1 MAEGDPL
8 DPVKYQQIVNLLKE
22 IRRGYEELGQANPF
36 NGINAEE
43 LIKSVGDADKA
54 IIKLVDG
61 VDKMDQSLD
70 SVGKNAKGYFQT
82 LIGING
88 ELKKSN
94 EPLNITKK
102 TTQQL
107 QNIGEQ
113 LKNDQEGITRLN
125 LKQLN
130 QLKEKYESQVS
141 SLKLA
146 NSQYIL
152 ENNARKG
159 EKELRELSGAALAQ
173 RLKSLVLQKKI
184 TQAHA
189 DTIAEYKAEV
199 NVLKDMESSIE
210 RRITKETKV
219 ADLTSLTNNALEAA
233 GGILKKVGLGKYA
246 DKFGEITKDAEALTE
261 ELYDQQQSA
270 RAFNEELEEAQKNGK
285 RLDEN
290 TKEVLDDADIK
301 AKVIGSTLKKGGAA
315 FKKEMLVALDAKLLS
330 GLKKGVKTFRDS
342 REGLVKTF
350 GLGRND
356 SYEIAENMRQL
367 AMNSGES
374 AFNTGDAIKGIQEF
388 NSLIGGSIKLTGD
401 ELKMFSLL
409 SNELGLTNEQAA
421 SFTKTAKLRGI
432 NAEEYIEQTKGQLEI
447 LQAQEGTGVNLQST
461 FASIGDYSAAAK
473 LSMAGQGKN
482 LANAAFQA
490 AKLGMNQASLAK
502 TSDSLLDFESSIAAE
517 MEAELMTGKQLNLED
532 ARRAALM
539 GDQEGLAKAIG
550 REIGTAAEFGEYNVL
565 QQQAL
570 AKAFGMSK
578 EELADVLTTQ
588 ELLGGKFENMVDA
601 TKEFNKLKKDGL
613 SDEDIAKQLGS
624 KKLADQLKAESSTK
638 RMNDVMEKLTDHLI
652 PVMETFEKILD
663 SIADGITYLSQFD
676 GLLTGI
682 AKAIGIIAGIRMFSR
697 IGFAVKSFG
706 KILGLFKNMS
716 KILPK
721 LKSMIP
727 TALGGGGGSASK
739 VVADVGSKAAEGG
752 GKSLAKSA
760 AEGASKSGS
769 KALASGGGGGI
780 FKTLKGLVKNL
791 NPGKMLGSL
800 VKKSGPKLLKTIFG
814 KVPVLGAVLE
824 GIFAS
829 SDIKSMVSEG
839 GKEKEVQQAVG
850 KRGLQALGSVG
861 GSALGAVVGSFAGP
875 VGTFLGAMG
884 GEMAGRYLSGAL
896 ADNMDLTSIGKSLM
910 PDGFEGDTAEDF
922 ISRPGQPIQKFRAD
936 DIVMAGT
943 NLDGLDGKAPSD
955 VTQSPVSNI
964 VNTPSELSSG
974 SSLINTIASAITAP
988 IDGIMSVVSNILGD
1002 ESLKSN
1008 NKTPLEGAAGVDGI
1022 QGIQGVTGAE
1032 GAQGIQGATSG
1043 LLEGIQGGNFID
1055 TIANAISLPM
1065 RGIMD
1070 IVGGMFGDE
1079 DLGDVLKN
1087 PLEGIMGGV
1096 SGVFDGNN
1104 IVDMIS
1110 NAINTKPE
1118 EIKSKEIVSINPII
1132 SNPNPTT
1139 QVTQVQASPPTGEKK
1154 ESNTEMV
1161 ALLKELIVTV
1171 KQGGDVYIDGAKA
1184 GRSMALATSRIG

>member
-1 MAEGDPL
+1 MG
-8 DPVKYQQIVNLLKE
+8 N
-22 IRRGYEELGQANPF
+22 
-36 NGINAEE
+36 
-43 LIKSVGDADKA
+43 ADKA

-70 SVGKNAKGYFQT
+70 SVGRNAKGYFQT

-125 LKQLN
+125 VKQLN
-130 QLKEKYESQVS
+130 QIKEKYLSQVS

-146 NSQYIL
+146 NRQYIL
-152 ENNARKG
+152 ENNIRDG
-159 EKELRELSGAALAQ
+159 EVELRELSGAALAQ

-189 DTIAEYKAEV
+189 DTIAEYTAEQ
-199 NVLKDMESSIE
+199 NVLNDMESSIE
-210 RRITKETKV
+210 RRIQKETKV

-233 GGILKKVGLGKYA
+233 GGILKKAGLGNYA

-261 ELYDQQQSA
+261 ELYDQQSSA
-270 RAFNEELEEAQKNGK
+270 KAFKKELLEAQKNGK
-285 RLDEN
+285 RM
-290 TKEVLDDADIK
+290 KESVKDPMGDADIK
-301 AKVIGSTLKKGGAA
+301 AQVIGSTLKKGGAA
-315 FKKEMLVALDAKLLS
+315 FKKEMLVALDAKLLA
-330 GLKKGVKTFRDS
+330 GLKKGIKTFRDS

-350 GLGRND
+350 GLGRED
-356 SYEIAENMRQL
+356 SYEMAANMRRIADVNVDDL
-367 AMNSGES
+367 DT

-388 NSLIGGSIKLTGD
+388 NSLIGGSIELTRD

-409 SNELGLTNEQAA
+409 SNELGLTNQQAA
-421 SFTKTAKLRGI
+421 AFTKTAKLRGI
-432 NAEEYIEQTKGQLEI
+432 NAQEFTAQTKGQLEV

-461 FASIGDYSAAAK
+461 FASIGDISAANK

-482 LANAAFQA
+482 LADAAFQA
-490 AKLGMNQASLAK
+490 AKLGMNQAALEK
-502 TSDSLLDFESSIAAE
+502 TSGSLLDFESSIAAE

-550 REIGTAAEFGEYNVL
+550 REIGTAAEFQEMNVL

-570 AKAFGMSK
+570 AKAFGMSRD
-578 EELADVLTTQ
+578 ELADTLTTQ
-588 ELLGGKFENMVDA
+588 ELLGGKFKNMSDA
-601 TKEFNKLKKDGL
+601 TKKYNDLKKDGL
-613 SDEDIAKQLGS
+613 SDEAIATELGNE
-624 KKLADQLKAESSTK
+624 KLADQLKATASTE
-638 RMNDVMEKLTDHLI
+638 RMANVMSKLTDKLI
-652 PVMETFEKILD
+652 PILEGFEKFMDL
-663 SIADGITYLSQFD
+663 IADGVTYLSQFD
-676 GLLTGI
+676 GLLSGI
-682 AKAIGIIAGIRMFSR
+682 AKGIGVIAGIRLFSR
-697 IGFAVKSFG
+697 IGLALKSF
-706 KILGLFKNMS
+706 KSIFGLFKGMT

-721 LKSMIP
+721 LSKNIP
-727 TALGGGGGSASK
+727 SALGGGGPLT
-739 VVADVGSKAAEGG
+739 KAGKPDMRFGANKGG
-752 GKSLAKSA
+752 GLAKSVSKI
-760 AEGASKSGS
+760 ASKTAP
-769 KALASGGGGGI
+769 KAVASAGGGGI
-780 FKTLKGLVKNL
+780 FKTLKGMIKNL
-791 NPGKMLGSL
+791 NPSKALGKFFA
-800 VKKSGPKLLKTIFG
+800 KSGPKFIKGAFG
-814 KVPVLGAVLE
+814 KIPMLGAALE
-824 GIFAS
+824 SIFAY
-829 SDIKSMVSEG
+829 SDIKDMIAEG
-839 GKEKEVQQAVG
+839 GKQKEVEQAVG
-850 KRGLQALGSVG
+850 KRGLQALGSIG
-861 GSALGAVVGSFAGP
+861 GGAIGGALGSLIPVPG

-884 GEMAGRYLSGAL
+884 GEMAGKYLTGL
-896 ADNMDLTSIGKSLM
+896 IADNMDVTSIGKALM

-955 VTQSPVSNI
+955 VTPSPTVKISDA
-964 VNTPSELSSG
+964 LSG
-974 SSLINTIASAITAP
+974 LFN
-988 IDGIMSVVSNILGD
+988 
-1002 ESLKSN
+1002 
-1008 NKTPLEGAAGVDGI
+1008 GI
-1022 QGIQGVTGAE
+1022 QGIQGATGAE

-1043 LLEGIQGGNFID
+1043 LFEDIQGGNFID
-1055 TIANAISLPM
+1055 TMANAISTPM
-1065 RGIMD
+1065 RGVMD
-1070 IVGGMFGDE
+1070 MVGGIFGEE

-1087 PLEGIMGGV
+1087 PLEGIMDSV
-1096 SGVFDGNN
+1096 SGIFSGNN
-1104 IVDMIS
+1104 IADMIS

-1139 QVTQVQASPPTGEKK
+1139 QVTQVQASHPTEEKK